1 MYGALLLFESEFV
14 HIVAI
19 SFTSLILTEL
29 LMVALT
35 IQTWHW
41 LMTVAELLSLAC
53 YVASLV
59 FLHEFI
65 GKSPAHPQRRRTQP
79 AHRVEG
85 SQLGKGG
92 GPSWPGPCVQQ
103 AFALSSPP
111 CLTGIPWGKG
121 PLTVGLLELRP
132 VGVISVLSVV
142 FKPRPVRAGL
152 EGDLFNVR
160 PVGLS
165 PGSWSPCWALWS
177 CCCKSSLLQSKCQSA
192 GLNTALGSRSSA
204 LSQRHLPS
212 CLLFISK
219 LLLKILIKQHSDG
232 R

>member
-53 YVASLV
+53 YIASLV

-65 GKSPAHPQRRRTQP
+65 GKSPTRPRRAHTFRACPSGPGASAWEGRRAPQHVR
-79 AHRVEG
+79 
-85 SQLGKGG
+85 
-92 GPSWPGPCVQQ
+92 PGPAVQQ
-103 AFALSSPP
+103 ASALGSPP
-111 CLTGIPWGKG
+111 CLMGTPRGTG
-121 PLTVGLLELRP
+121 PLTAGQPLGTEAGGL
-132 VGVISVLSVV
+132 VSVPSVV
-142 FKPRPVRAGL
+142 FKPRPVPAGL
-152 EGDLFNVR
+152 AGDLFNARTWWAFSRELVTVLG
-160 PVGLS
+160 PVELPGWGAESGL
-165 PGSWSPCWALWS
+165 P
-177 CCCKSSLLQSKCQSA
+177 
-192 GLNTALGSRSSA
+192 
-204 LSQRHLPS
+204 QR
-212 CLLFISK
+212 
-219 LLLKILIKQHSDG
+219 

>member
-53 YVASLV
+53 YIASLV

-65 GKSPAHPQRRRTQP
+65 GETPCTASQSN
-79 AHRVEG
+79 G
-85 SQLGKGG
+85 SYVVKEG
-92 GPSWPGPCVQQ
+92 GPQHPWPGRVQRPLHP
-103 AFALSSPP
+103 AAPTELPVSLGTGGSVNLPP
-111 CLTGIPWGKG
+111 G
-121 PLTVGLLELRP
+121 PE
-132 VGVISVLSVV
+132 
-142 FKPRPVRAGL
+142 
-152 EGDLFNVR
+152 
-160 PVGLS
+160 
-165 PGSWSPCWALWS
+165 
-177 CCCKSSLLQSKCQSA
+177 
-192 GLNTALGSRSSA
+192 ALGHDHGGECFLVNPRCATWLRRGFHLIQQGHCAFLQGAGCHAGRCGAGEMSSV
-204 LSQRHLPS
+204 QV
-212 CLLFISK
+212 LLANK
-219 LLLKILIKQHSDG
+219 